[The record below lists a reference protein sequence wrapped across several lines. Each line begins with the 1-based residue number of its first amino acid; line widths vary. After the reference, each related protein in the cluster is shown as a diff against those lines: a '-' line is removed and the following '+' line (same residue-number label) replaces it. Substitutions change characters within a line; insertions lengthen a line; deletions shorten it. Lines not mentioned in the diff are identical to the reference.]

1 MKHSEELEAQIDHT
15 PHDDFDRGW
24 NAAMRHAIKK
34 ARALEA
40 ENARLQAIEAA
51 ARELTTTGFF
61 WWSDGDDDRI
71 TYRCLGCDVDRDD
84 IQSGVD
90 KHHPSCR
97 VGKLAAAL
105 TQPGDGGEG

>member
-1 MKHSEELEAQIDHT
+1 VIY
-15 PHDDFDRGW
+15 
-24 NAAMRHAIKK
+24 NAADHMEL
-34 ARALEA
+34 LEVGTDKLTPA
-40 ENARLQAIEAA
+40 FAAQTEKIARLQAVEVA

-105 TQPGDGGEG
+105 TQPGDADGGG